1 MWCKHHKL
9 ENWLRKQTNWSCDC
23 FHRACNINKY
33 SLQCVISD
41 KQFSVKCKEK
51 VHIQSACINKSKN
64 IWSDA
69 TAHLLCA
76 FLWWIDFDSTWRSA
90 YILSA
95 DNSVWVWA
103 SIWAFSI
110 SRGRSW
116 NQAQPGMPVQR
127 LITAHLMAQQIT
139 RGVHFI
145 KTGFSLLTQLLL
157 PLQASLPTHLH
168 AS

>member
-1 MWCKHHKL
+1 MWWKHHKL

-23 FHRACNINKY
+23 FHWACNIY
-33 SLQCVISD
+33 MCDFWWAFS
-41 KQFSVKCKEK
+41 SVKKKYIFSQPVLTK
-51 VHIQSACINKSKN
+51 VKIYGLLKP
-64 IWSDA
+64 DA
-69 TAHLLCA
+69 MGHLLCA

-103 SIWAFSI
+103 SGWAFSI

-116 NQAQPGMPVQR
+116 NQAQPGIPVQR

-139 RGVHFI
+139 RGVHLI
-145 KTGFSLLTQLLL
+145 KTGFSPLTQLLL